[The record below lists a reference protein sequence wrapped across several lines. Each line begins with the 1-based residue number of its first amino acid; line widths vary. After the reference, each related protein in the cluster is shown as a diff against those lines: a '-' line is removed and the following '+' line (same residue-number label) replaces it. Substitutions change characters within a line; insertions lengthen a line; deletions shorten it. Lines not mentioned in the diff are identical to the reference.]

1 MAASPVIS
9 NMDFVTSNLL
19 KLPKDIVIVLEDGQI
34 EANKDLLSVR
44 SDFFERSFNNPE
56 FIESQSKSIIMKGC
70 TKAAMRAIVDYIYT
84 GDMDLSN
91 YDLATLLRIMN
102 FSQEI
107 LIEDDL
113 FNRIEAFLRNF
124 LPGNE
129 AEPVLG
135 VTRVLQLNQT
145 APSAVASKIL

>member
-44 SDFFERSFNNPE
+44 SDFFERSFNNPD
-56 FIESQSKSIIMKGC
+56 FIESQSKRIIVKGC

-84 GDMDLSN
+84 GDMDLRN
-91 YDLATLLRIMN
+91 HATV
-102 FSQEI
+102 S
-107 LIEDDL
+107 
-113 FNRIEAFLRNF
+113 
-124 LPGNE
+124 PH
-129 AEPVLG
+129 
-135 VTRVLQLNQT
+135 
-145 APSAVASKIL
+145 S